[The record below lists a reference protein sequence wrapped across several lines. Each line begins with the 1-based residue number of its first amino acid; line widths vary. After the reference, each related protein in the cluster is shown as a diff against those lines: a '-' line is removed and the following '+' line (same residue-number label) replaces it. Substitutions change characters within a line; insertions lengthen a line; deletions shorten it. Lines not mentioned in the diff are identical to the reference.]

1 MKRSRKQ
8 SRQRAFT
15 LIEVLLV
22 LVILVILASMGGLFV
37 RRAQQGAM
45 INAAK
50 TQIGSF
56 KNCIET
62 YQLSIR
68 NYPSTSAGLQA
79 LLIAPSDLPNPAR
92 WNGPYFDLKE
102 IPLDPWD
109 KPYQYQLVDN
119 DNYLIWSLGPDKAD
133 GTEDDIRSDSLN

>member
-1 MKRSRKQ
+1 MKRGRKQ
-8 SRQRAFT
+8 DRRQGFT

-45 INAAK
+45 VNAAK

-56 KNCIET
+56 KSCIET
-62 YQLSIR
+62 YQLGVR
-68 NYPSTSAGLQA
+68 NYPTSSAGLQS
-79 LLIAPSDLPNPAR
+79 LLAAPSDLPNPAR
-92 WNGPYFDLKE
+92 WQGPYFDLKQ

-109 KPYQYQLVDN
+109 KPYQYQLVNN
-119 DNYLIWSLGPDKAD
+119 DSYVIWSLGPDGTD
-133 GTEDDIRSDSLN
+133 GTEDDIRSDILN